1 MTRKTT
7 TLMLESTVCS
17 GGSAH
22 TVEKMLQ
29 EVPGVL
35 RAYVNPVTEAAYV
48 EYDADQCSE
57 ADLERAVEAVA
68 VHALRPDATRH

>member
-22 TVEKMLQ
+22 TVEKILQ
-29 EVPGVL
+29 EIPGVL

-57 ADLERAVEAVA
+57 ADLERAVQSAG
-68 VHALRPDATRH
+68 VHALHPPSAQH

>member
-1 MTRKTT
+1 MTRTT
-7 TLMLESTVCS
+7 TIVMLENAACG

-22 TVEKMLQ
+22 TVENKLK

-35 RAYVNPVTEAAYV
+35 RALVNPATEAAYV

-57 ADLERAVEAVA
+57 ADLVRAVQSVG
-68 VHALRPDATRH
+68 VHALHPATAQR

>member
-57 ADLERAVEAVA
+57 ADLERAVEAVN
-68 VHALRPDATRH
+68 VHALHRPSAQH